1 MKTRYL
7 KVTLA
12 LLLITGIALTFLFYQ
27 GSELLGL
34 AEGSGQSAS
43 QPSKGSWI
51 KYRIMRSQMDNAGFK
66 EINTAYLRISV
77 IGENTK
83 KSPPY
88 YEVELVANEK
98 TEQMKSVRFRVD
110 SNGQALMD
118 TLVVKL
124 PNEFPVEINPTAW
137 SKSAGINS
145 PEQFFTE
152 MLGSMLIIPF
162 EKPNEKSEAE
172 HISIKADNK
181 GLGSFDCQRYLIRES
196 ASLTGETVSKFT
208 KIWFADSGLPFP
220 GVAKMLIFE
229 ERYQTQILP
238 VEYSNSGATSFIT
251 DNPIPLDF
259 KDKK

>member
-1 MKTRYL
+1 MKIRYL
-7 KVTLA
+7 R
-12 LLLITGIALTFLFYQ
+12 LIGCVILVAIAGFGFFVPNPAELFGISPDSVGTT
-27 GSELLGL
+27 
-34 AEGSGQSAS
+34 

-51 KYRIMRSQMDNAGFK
+51 KYRIRRSQADNAGFK
-66 EINTAYLRISV
+66 MLNEAYLRISV
-77 IGENTK
+77 INENTK
-83 KSPPY
+83 KTPPY

-98 TEQMKSVRFRVD
+98 TEQMKAVRFRVGSD
-110 SNGQALMD
+110 GQPLMD
-118 TLVVKL
+118 TLVIKL
-124 PNEFPVEINPTAW
+124 PNQFPVEINPVAW

-145 PEQFFTE
+145 PEQFFNE

-162 EKPNEKSEAE
+162 SKPNERSEAE
-172 HISIKADNK
+172 NIRIKTDNK
-181 GLGSFDCQRYLIRES
+181 DESFNCQRYIIRES
-196 ASLTGETVSKFT
+196 GSLTGEIVNKFT

-229 ERYQTQILP
+229 EKYQTQIVP